1 MSLQQVLTILKELK
15 PEIRQQ
21 YHAELKGVFGS
32 YAREETRKDSD
43 LDILAEFQESAT
55 LFDLAA
61 MGDFLEEALHC
72 KVDILS
78 HRAIREEL
86 KPSIYQELIAL

>member
-1 MSLQQVLTILKELK
+1 MSLQQILRILNDLK
-15 PEIRQQ
+15 PAIRRQ

-32 YAREETRKDSD
+32 YAREETRQDSD

-61 MGDFLEEALHC
+61 MGDFLEETLHC

-86 KPSIYQELIAL
+86 KPSIYEELITI